1 MRLKD
6 VQYFIAL
13 TEEKSFTRAAEKY
26 HVSQPTIS
34 YAIKHL
40 ENDLKAQLIIR
51 DQSHKRMALTQNGK
65 IFYKHAKSALS
76 ELGKAQ
82 EEISSING
90 AVIHAGIPNT
100 IASYY
105 TAAIIPALEKAGI
118 SGNVALTEG
127 SSHDLLN
134 ALDNGDIELAAI
146 FSLEPITVPYLKSE
160 TILHIPF
167 EITVSPQHPLA
178 DRSSVRIEELA
189 NEKFIFLSPIK

>member
-65 IFYKHAKSALS
+65 IF
-76 ELGKAQ
+76 
-82 EEISSING
+82 
-90 AVIHAGIPNT
+90 
-100 IASYY
+100 
-105 TAAIIPALEKAGI
+105 
-118 SGNVALTEG
+118 
-127 SSHDLLN
+127 
-134 ALDNGDIELAAI
+134 
-146 FSLEPITVPYLKSE
+146 
-160 TILHIPF
+160 
-167 EITVSPQHPLA
+167 
-178 DRSSVRIEELA
+178 
-189 NEKFIFLSPIK
+189 